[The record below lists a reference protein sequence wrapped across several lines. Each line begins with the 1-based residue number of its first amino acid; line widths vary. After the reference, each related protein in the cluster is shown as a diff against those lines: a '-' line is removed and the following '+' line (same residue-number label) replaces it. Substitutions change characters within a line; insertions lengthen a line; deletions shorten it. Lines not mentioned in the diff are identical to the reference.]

1 MRFREKIGQ
10 GFYLIFRN
18 ILSERDGMRISVEYS
33 IEVQAKAEKLW
44 EILTDVESWPSWQ
57 GTPFVKLSKPCRII
71 KGSTFVAVLGGSTWH
86 LVVTKAERPH
96 KIVWEGR
103 CLGLKGVH
111 EWEFVED
118 KGKTK
123 VTTRETMTGWM
134 LFIIYPITKK
144 RLSHTDEKWLA
155 DFKLRAESS

>member
-1 MRFREKIGQ
+1 MKIS
-10 GFYLIFRN
+10 I
-18 ILSERDGMRISVEYS
+18 DYS
-33 IEVQAKAEKLW
+33 LEVQAKAEKLW
-44 EILTDVESWPSWQ
+44 EILTDVESWPNWQ
-57 GTPFVKLSKPCRII
+57 GTPFVKLSKPGRII
-71 KGSTFVAVLGGSTWH
+71 KGSTFVAVLDGSKWH
-86 LVVTKAERPH
+86 LAVTEAERPH
-96 KIVWEGR
+96 KIVWVGR
-103 CLGLKGVH
+103 RLGLKGVH

-134 LFIIYPITKK
+134 LFLIYPITKK